1 MRRIAVLG
9 GGRWARVHISV
20 LQKITEPSV
29 EIFWLTRHNANEN
42 RTWLNN
48 NGSINA
54 HIVEDEELLW
64 ALRPDA
70 VIITTATPTH
80 IDLLKKSLAQC
91 VPALCEKPFAL
102 DIETA
107 VQLASYAQTQNTVAG
122 VNLEFLY
129 ANYLSD
135 FAQTLKSIPLKSV
148 DLVWHDPIHEVRYG
162 EVKKSDS
169 STPHLHDVLPHCWS
183 VLQVLLPNV
192 ALKIWKVDVENEYVL
207 VSANSVTSRLAFT
220 FSLSREAHI
229 RRRIVDVNNGMAILD
244 FSTEPGT
251 TTLNGKVTQNH
262 WRGER
267 PMAGSVGSF
276 LKQIKVP
283 MDNWCLSLA
292 ATLPAVALAE
302 QGHNMFLAGCQ
313 FKKT

>member
-1 MRRIAVLG
+1 MQRIAVLG

-20 LQKITEPSV
+20 LKTITEPTV
-29 EIFWLTRHNANEN
+29 EIFWFTRHNANEN

-48 NGSINA
+48 NGIINVY
-54 HIVEDEELLW
+54 IVEDEELLW

-70 VIITTATPTH
+70 VIITTSTSTH
-80 IDLLKKSLAQC
+80 IDLLRKSLYKC
-91 VPALCEKPFAL
+91 IPALCEKPFAL
-102 DIETA
+102 DMETA
-107 VQLASYAQTQNTVAG
+107 VQLTNYAHTQNTVAG

-129 ANYLSD
+129 ANYLYD
-135 FAQTLKSIPLKSV
+135 FAQTLKSIRLSSV
-148 DLVWHDPIHEVRYG
+148 DLVWHDPINEVRYG
-162 EVKKSDS
+162 EVKKSYG

-183 VLQVLLPNV
+183 VLQVLLPDLS
-192 ALKIWKVDVENEYVL
+192 LKITKVDVDDANVL
-207 VSANSVTSRLAFT
+207 VSANSVTSRLALT
-220 FSLSREAHI
+220 FSLNRKAHN

-251 TTLNGKVTQNH
+251 TTLNGKVTQNQ
-262 WRGER
+262 WRGNR

-276 LKQIKVP
+276 LRQIEDP
-283 MDNWCLSLA
+283 MDNWRLSLA

-302 QGHNMFLAGCQ
+302 KGHNMFLAGCQ

>member
-20 LQKITEPSV
+20 LKTITEHSV

-80 IDLLKKSLAQC
+80 ISLLKRALDQR
-91 VPALCEKPFAL
+91 VPAFCEKPFAL

-135 FAQTLKSIPLKSV
+135 FAHTLKSIPLESV
-148 DLVWHDPIHEVRYG
+148 DLVWHDPIHEVRHG

-169 STPHLHDVLPHCWS
+169 STPHLHDALPHCWS
-183 VLQVLLPNV
+183 VLQVLLPDLS
-192 ALKIWKVDVENEYVL
+192 LKICKVDVENQNVI
-207 VSANSVTSRLAFT
+207 VSANSATSRLAFT
-220 FSLSREAHI
+220 FSLSRKAHN
-229 RRRIVDVNNGMAILD
+229 RRRVVDVNNGMAILD

-251 TTLNGKVTQNH
+251 TTLNGEVTQNQ
-262 WRGER
+262 WRGNR
-267 PMAGSVGSF
+267 PMVGSVGSF
-276 LKQIKVP
+276 LRQIEAP

-302 QGHNMFLAGCQ
+302 QGHGMFLASC
-313 FKKT
+313 